1 MTSSFVEMPDKLN
14 DFIIKKCRTLTV
26 QKWAIKV
33 GFRTIF
39 DGFQTLYTKTN

>member
-1 MTSSFVEMPDKLN
+1 MILLLKNVELN
-14 DFIIKKCRTLTV
+14 SPKGFG